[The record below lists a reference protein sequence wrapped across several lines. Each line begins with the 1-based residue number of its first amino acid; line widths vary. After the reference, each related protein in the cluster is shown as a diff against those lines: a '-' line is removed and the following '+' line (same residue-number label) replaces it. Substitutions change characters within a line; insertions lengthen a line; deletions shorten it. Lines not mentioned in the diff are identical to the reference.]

1 MFARSRLIGLTH
13 GCSLVDTIGVIV
25 PAHYAETNGFLCRS
39 ETMTQ
44 RTAITIVW
52 LAWCGCLA
60 AVMAGCAA
68 RPTMSGLLAKLR
80 LSPASTPVAA
90 EQAYETE
97 TVAATSLP
105 TIPYEQRPGT
115 LLEGASTPLLGRV
128 LADVEPSRVRTVSLA
143 GCESQARNVAPI
155 GIQLKRHAQWLA
167 GHGQPVL
174 SAALNEQAR
183 FESDKHR
190 LLASEAY
197 LNLANVYA
205 QTTVV
210 DQGLAFVGDLRE
222 SIAEF
227 RRAGIE
233 VAVNS
238 NELDR
243 QELAI
248 QESMVELQY
257 NQTRLNRG
265 LEALLQLSTYPI
277 PIWAYVANEP
287 TNPIVDEAAASEF
300 ALQHRGDLKALEI
313 LANDADSIPADT
325 LQQLHPLLATG
336 IPIPTASWWMCL
348 AKREAEC
355 LEKSQSQQRRRL
367 LEAMVS
373 AKIAQ
378 IKAEVADRCLAIQ
391 RVDSLLELKIQQRTL
406 LREAQEN
413 KSKTGQ
419 GQLDVKAYIADSQ
432 QDLKLT
438 SEIISLMFDQQIER
452 ARLQHTLGNV
462 LEHQ

>member
-1 MFARSRLIGLTH
+1 M
-13 GCSLVDTIGVIV
+13 
-25 PAHYAETNGFLCRS
+25 
-39 ETMTQ
+39 
-44 RTAITIVW
+44 
-52 LAWCGCLA
+52 
-60 AVMAGCAA
+60 
-68 RPTMSGLLAKLR
+68 
-80 LSPASTPVAA
+80 
-90 EQAYETE
+90 
-97 TVAATSLP
+97 
-105 TIPYEQRPGT
+105 
-115 LLEGASTPLLGRV
+115 LEGASAPLLGRV
-128 LADVEPSRVRTVSLA
+128 LAEVEPSRIRSISLA
-143 GCESQARNVAPI
+143 GCESQASDVAPI

-174 SAALNEQAR
+174 SSALNEQAR

-210 DQGLAFVGDLRE
+210 DQGLSFVDDLRE

-233 VAVNS
+233 VAVNN

-248 QESMVELQY
+248 QESIVELQY
-257 NQTRLNRG
+257 NQTRLSRG
-265 LEALLQLSTYPI
+265 LEALLQVSSDPT
-277 PIWAYVANEP
+277 PIWAYVDNES
-287 TNPIVDEAAASEF
+287 TNTIVDETAAWEF
-300 ALQHRGDLKALEI
+300 ALQHRGDLKALQI

-336 IPIPTASWWMCL
+336 IPIPTVSWWMCL

-355 LEKSQSQQRRRL
+355 LEKSQTEQRRRL

-373 AKIAQ
+373 AKIEQ
-378 IKAEVADRCLAIQ
+378 IKAEVADRCLALR

-406 LREAQEN
+406 LREAQQSR
-413 KSKTGQ
+413 SKTGQ
-419 GQLDVKAYIADSQ
+419 GQLDVKAYVADSQ

-452 ARLQHTLGNV
+452 ARLQHTLGHV
-462 LEHQ
+462 VEHR